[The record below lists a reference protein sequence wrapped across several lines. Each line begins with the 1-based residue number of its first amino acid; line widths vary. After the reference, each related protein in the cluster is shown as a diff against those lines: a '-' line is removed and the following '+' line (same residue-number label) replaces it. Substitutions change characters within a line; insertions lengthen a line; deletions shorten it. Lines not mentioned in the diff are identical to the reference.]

1 MAHMG
6 MSMHSLIESL
16 NQIKSNR
23 MYIGVLTLPGALDTE
38 GFLEMKKLTLQQDRL
53 QLQKAN

>member
-1 MAHMG
+1 VQYYGISAYLSAKKHRITG
-6 MSMHSLIESL
+6 LL
-16 NQIKSNR
+16 A
-23 MYIGVLTLPGALDTE
+23 LPGALDTK